1 MQKLR
6 MVAILSAV
14 LLVSLPAVPLCGADS
29 ASGDAEAKPGLTG
42 NWEIYET
49 KEPGKPYRKGYK
61 GRPFV
66 SKGHNAFT
74 LVLQYRKDGTFRRIS
89 RHGGSETVQ
98 GGKWTLSGHELRQR
112 SKGKRGEEI
121 MYLRFEG
128 PNQYTSIEVF
138 EETKDPGL
146 FAKFK
151 RIR

>member
-1 MQKLR
+1 MSDIR
-6 MVAILSAV
+6 MVAILAAV
-14 LLVSLPAVPLCGADS
+14 FLVSFQAAPSYGEKTS
-29 ASGDAEAKPGLTG
+29 HGKAKAGLIG

-49 KEPGKPYRKGYK
+49 KEPGKPYKRGYK

-66 SKGHNAFT
+66 SRGPNAFT

-89 RHGGSETVQ
+89 RCGKNEAVQ
-98 GGKWTLSGHELRQR
+98 SGKWVLSGHELRHR
-112 SKGKRGEEI
+112 PTDLRGEEI
-121 MYLRFEG
+121 MYVRFEG

>member
-1 MQKLR
+1 MHEIR
-6 MVAILSAV
+6 MLAMLAAV
-14 LLVSLPAVPLCGADS
+14 FLVSFQVVPLH
-29 ASGDAEAKPGLTG
+29 AEQAMHGTSKAGLIG

-49 KEPGKPYRKGYK
+49 KEPGKPYKKGYK

-66 SKGHNAFT
+66 SRGPNAYT

-89 RHGGSETVQ
+89 RCGDNEIVQ
-98 GGKWTLSGHELRQR
+98 DGKWVLSGHELRHR
-112 SKGKRGEEI
+112 PTDMRGEEV
-121 MYLRFEG
+121 MYVRFEG